1 MGNNDVYLRYGDGC
15 HRKKWNAEK
24 SEWERIFYSCFTCP
38 FPDCISNFSKFAMD
52 NANNSM
58 YKHYAIVDGV
68 CCCAKCEHMWRLRS
82 EVKVG
87 KQCPHCG
94 AMLITKN
101 KFINKG
107 DN

>member
-1 MGNNDVYLRYGDGC
+1 MMCIYDMVTGVTGKNGMLRKVNGNVYSTLVFIR
-15 HRKKWNAEK
+15 
-24 SEWERIFYSCFTCP
+24 P

-58 YKHYAIVDGV
+58 YKHYAIIDGV